1 MMKIR
6 TNTFSYQKKKT
17 NKNLIISLN
26 VEDNEEIPSLSVM
39 LDLARISYFATRVPK
54 VLTGLLLL
62 AAEVY
67 AIDRGFSRKKY
78 SINGWS
84 REFDVSFRVSNANL
98 FQANVERI
106 NALLS
111 FLTGD
116 YWSCEFEEAP
126 ILEFVDTD
134 DTNGFN
140 SISQVNLFSGGMDS
154 LIGAIDYM
162 EQNNEDNKL
171 FLVSHYDSKM
181 NGPKADQEKIISEFS
196 SHYPNRFIWLGS
208 LGISPTISKE
218 LTSRSRS
225 LMFLALAIM
234 VAAYKSGKVFV
245 PENGPVSLNFPLSYS
260 RRAACSTRTT
270 HPIFIGMVRELL
282 EIWNIPVSIS
292 NPYEFKTK
300 GEMVRE
306 CEDRQYLL
314 NILELSNSCGKRGEH
329 QFMYDNHNAS
339 HCGRC
344 MPCMYR
350 KASLVGYKDKTTYGI
365 TLEHLFRLH
374 YVNPREKCSN
384 DFFAMLNYLKRL
396 YSDQDIKKE
405 LLVMGMNKKN
415 SHFNDYVSLVK
426 RTREELRNL
435 LRLEAPKQILDYVGI
450 K

>member
-1 MMKIR
+1 MKIR
-6 TNTFSYQKKKT
+6 TNAFSYQGKET
-17 NKNLIISLN
+17 NKSLIISLN
-26 VEDNEEIPSLSVM
+26 VEGNDEIHTLTVK
-39 LDLARISYFATRVPK
+39 LDLFRFSYFATRVPK

-62 AAEVY
+62 AAEAY

-84 REFDVSFRVSNANL
+84 REFEVTFSVCQADKFKFNAERVNS
-98 FQANVERI
+98 
-106 NALLS
+106 LLS

-116 YWSCEFEEAP
+116 YWTCDFEEAP
-126 ILEFVDTD
+126 NIEFVECAD
-134 DTNGFN
+134 NGEFN

-162 EQNNEDNKL
+162 EQHNEDEKL

-181 NGPKADQEKIISEFS
+181 NGPKSDQEKIISEFT

-225 LMFLALAIM
+225 LMFLALAII
-234 VAAYKSGKVFV
+234 VAAYKSGKVVV
-245 PENGPVSLNFPLSYS
+245 PENGPVSLNFPLSNS

-270 HPIFIGMVRELL
+270 HPIFIGKVRELL
-282 EIWNIPVSIS
+282 KIWNIPVSIS

-306 CEDRQYLL
+306 CKNTHYLL
-314 NILELSNSCGKRGEH
+314 SILDLSNSCGKRGEH

-350 KASLVGYKDKTTYGI
+350 KASLVGFDDKTSYGI
-365 TLEHLFRLH
+365 TLNHLFNLH
-374 YVNPREKCSN
+374 NVKPREKCSN
-384 DFFAMLNYLKRL
+384 DFFAMLNYLKKE
-396 YSDQDIKKE
+396 YSDNDIERE
-405 LLVMGMNKKN
+405 LLIMGMSKQNP
-415 SHFNDYVSLVK
+415 HFSDYVSLVK

-435 LRLEAPKQILDYVGI
+435 LSSEASKQILDYVGI
-450 K
+450 R